1 MTLSLLIVL
10 IILINTK
17 TSHAVVNFRKMG
29 SVKRRIRVLYL

>member
-17 TSHAVVNFRKMG
+17 TSHAVVIFRKMG
-29 SVKRRIRVLYL
+29 SVNRRIRVLYL